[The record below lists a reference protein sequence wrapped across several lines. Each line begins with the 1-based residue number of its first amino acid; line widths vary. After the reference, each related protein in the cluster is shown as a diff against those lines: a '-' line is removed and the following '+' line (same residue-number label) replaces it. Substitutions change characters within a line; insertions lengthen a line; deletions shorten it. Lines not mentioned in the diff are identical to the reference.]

1 MSRQTVIL
9 AYISVVGLEIC
20 YVAGIGA
27 NLYFYSKGYHECL
40 FGAIFIGILA
50 LVFNCMLY
58 CYKDKLK
65 VAIAVIDAAAD
76 YYAATK
82 RMILVSIFYFV
93 LQIAFFVGFGASFA
107 MLFSMNPRIYDAQ
120 FSDDSIDC
128 VMCN

>member
-27 NLYFYSKGYHECL
+27 NLYFYSKGYRGCM
-40 FGAIFIGILA
+40 FGAIFIAILA
-50 LVFNCMLY
+50 LIFNCMLY
-58 CYKDKLK
+58 CYRDKLK

-82 RMILVSIFYFV
+82 RMILVSIFYFAIK
-93 LQIAFFVGFGASFA
+93 IAFFVGFVASVA
-107 MLFSMNPRIYDAQ
+107 MLFSMNPRVYDPMY
-120 FSDDSIDC
+120 SDNSANC
-128 VMCN
+128 VLCN

>member
-1 MSRQTVIL
+1 MNIGYIYLMSRQTVIL
-9 AYISVVGLEIC
+9 AYISVIGLEIC

-27 NLYFYSKGYHECL
+27 NLYFYSKGYHGCL
-40 FGAIFIGILA
+40 IGAICVGFLA

-82 RMILVSIFYFV
+82 RMILVSVF
-93 LQIAFFVGFGASFA
+93 
-107 MLFSMNPRIYDAQ
+107 
-120 FSDDSIDC
+120 
-128 VMCN
+128 